1 MKAAKQ
7 HEYVVGKT
15 MKLHWW
21 IIGAA
26 AVAAG
31 GWLVVRRFLDNQ
43 NQTLH
48 FEDENSEKN
57 FGEFPPEIPESEF
70 EGADFLA

>member
-1 MKAAKQ
+1 MKIQ
-7 HEYVVGKT
+7 
-15 MKLHWW
+15 WW

-31 GWLVVRRFLDNQ
+31 GWLVLRQLIRNKNHL
-43 NQTLH
+43 LH
-48 FEDENSEKN
+48 FENESSEKN
-57 FGEFPPEIPESEF
+57 FGEFPPEIPETEF

>member
-1 MKAAKQ
+1 MKI
-7 HEYVVGKT
+7 
-15 MKLHWW
+15 HWW

-31 GWLVVRRFLDNQ
+31 GWLVLRQFLGDQ
-43 NQTLH
+43 KHLLH
-48 FEDENSEKN
+48 FENEDGEKN
-57 FGEFPPEIPESEF
+57 FGEFPPEIPETEF